1 MASERGKGDET
12 DLATALETVA
22 ARMLVIYPKVH
33 SIRIVGH
40 GPDGEA
46 VIPVPLGPRGESIA
60 SDVIEFLGRLK
71 PGEWANAK
79 TIAAALDKDPNNGSL
94 KRCLADLAARQ
105 MIESNKNLGYRLPQT
120 K

>member
-1 MASERGKGDET
+1 MASDRGSKDET
-12 DLATALETVA
+12 DLATALDA
-22 ARMLVIYPKVH
+22 IAGRMLSFYPQAQT
-33 SIRIVGH
+33 IRIVAT

-105 MIESNKNLGYRLPQT
+105 MIESNRNLGYRLPQT